1 MQPSEMVMNP
11 KQVFLSVLIFGVAGL
26 LLFMYLQVW
35 IEEQHTGR
43 VEQKREQRAAS
54 VTREKLQDRIT
65 SQNPK
70 SHMSEDPKN
79 KEENL
84 LNSERPIR
92 VFTENNHSQGEA
104 QVLSRI
110 TGSPTIQLI
119 EKHQGTKTLF
129 RKFSE
134 MNWPVDI
141 RPLNKSLVTDSKWR
155 RIDATQEKRR
165 SFLQEFCK
173 KYGGVS
179 RPQSH
184 LFHMVSRIY
193 VEDKHKILYCEVPK
207 AGCSNWKRILMV
219 LNGLA
224 PSAYNISHDAVHY
237 GKHLKKLDSFDL
249 KGIYARLN
257 TYTKAVFVRD
267 PMESKCGPLCRRESI
282 MVAFKG
288 VWTQAFW
295 KAVTAEFLAMLI
307 FVLLSLGST
316 INWGGAEKPLPV
328 DMVLISLCFGLSI
341 ATMVQ
346 CFGHISGGHI
356 NPAVTVAMVCTRK
369 ISIAKSVF
377 YIAAQC
383 LGAIIGAGI
392 LYLVTP
398 PSVVGGLGVTT
409 VHGNLSAGHGLL
421 VELIITFQLVFTI
434 FASCDSKRTDVT
446 GSIALAIGFSV
457 AIGHLFAIY
466 WAGPIIGA
474 VLAGGLYEYVF
485 CPDVELKRRFKEAFN
500 KAAQQTK
507 GSYMEV
513 EDNRSQVETD
523 DLILKPGVV
532 HVIDIDRGEEKKG
545 KDPSGEVLSSV

>member
-1 MQPSEMVMNP
+1 MSDRP
-11 KQVFLSVLIFGVAGL
+11 
-26 LLFMYLQVW
+26 
-35 IEEQHTGR
+35 
-43 VEQKREQRAAS
+43 AA
-54 VTREKLQDRIT
+54 
-65 SQNPK
+65 
-70 SHMSEDPKN
+70 
-79 KEENL
+79 
-84 LNSERPIR
+84 
-92 VFTENNHSQGEA
+92 
-104 QVLSRI
+104 
-110 TGSPTIQLI
+110 
-119 EKHQGTKTLF
+119 
-129 RKFSE
+129 
-134 MNWPVDI
+134 
-141 RPLNKSLVTDSKWR
+141 R
-155 RIDATQEKRR
+155 RW
-165 SFLQEFCK
+165 
-173 KYGGVS
+173 G
-179 RPQSH
+179 
-184 LFHMVSRIY
+184 
-193 VEDKHKILYCEVPK
+193 
-207 AGCSNWKRILMV
+207 
-219 LNGLA
+219 
-224 PSAYNISHDAVHY
+224 
-237 GKHLKKLDSFDL
+237 
-249 KGIYARLN
+249 
-257 TYTKAVFVRD
+257 
-267 PMESKCGPLCRRESI
+267 KCGPLCRREDI

-377 YIAAQC
+377 YITAQC

-398 PSVVGGLGVTT
+398 PSVVGGL
-409 VHGNLSAGHGLL
+409 
-421 VELIITFQLVFTI
+421 
-434 FASCDSKRTDVT
+434 DVT

-457 AIGHLFAIY
+457 AIGHLFAINYTGASMNPARSFGPAVIMGNWENHWIY
-466 WAGPIIGA
+466 WVGPIIGA

-485 CPDVELKRRFKEAFN
+485 CPDVELKRRFKEAFS

-513 EDNRSQVETD
+513 EDNRSQVETE

>member
-1 MQPSEMVMNP
+1 MSDRP
-11 KQVFLSVLIFGVAGL
+11 
-26 LLFMYLQVW
+26 
-35 IEEQHTGR
+35 
-43 VEQKREQRAAS
+43 AA
-54 VTREKLQDRIT
+54 
-65 SQNPK
+65 
-70 SHMSEDPKN
+70 
-79 KEENL
+79 
-84 LNSERPIR
+84 
-92 VFTENNHSQGEA
+92 
-104 QVLSRI
+104 
-110 TGSPTIQLI
+110 
-119 EKHQGTKTLF
+119 
-129 RKFSE
+129 
-134 MNWPVDI
+134 
-141 RPLNKSLVTDSKWR
+141 R
-155 RIDATQEKRR
+155 RW
-165 SFLQEFCK
+165 
-173 KYGGVS
+173 G
-179 RPQSH
+179 
-184 LFHMVSRIY
+184 
-193 VEDKHKILYCEVPK
+193 
-207 AGCSNWKRILMV
+207 
-219 LNGLA
+219 
-224 PSAYNISHDAVHY
+224 
-237 GKHLKKLDSFDL
+237 
-249 KGIYARLN
+249 
-257 TYTKAVFVRD
+257 
-267 PMESKCGPLCRRESI
+267 KCGPLCRRDNI

-316 INWGGAEKPLPV
+316 INWGGTEKPLPV

-356 NPAVTVAMVCTRK
+356 NPAVTVAMLCTRK

-398 PSVVGGLGVTT
+398 PSVVGGLGVTS
-409 VHGNLSAGHGLL
+409 VHGNLTAGHGLL

-457 AIGHLFAIY
+457 AIGHLFAINYTGASMNPARSFGPAVIMGNWENHWIY
-466 WAGPIIGA
+466 WVGPIIGA

-485 CPDVELKRRFKEAFN
+485 CPDVELKRRFKEAFS

-513 EDNRSQVETD
+513 EDNRSQVETE

-532 HVIDIDRGEEKKG
+532 HVIDIDRAEEKKG
-545 KDPSGEVLSSV
+545 KDQSGEVLSSV